1 VPALLVTP
9 LRWDGVRKALMV
21 GNRTLDRYS
30 AMSISIKA
38 AGLKAQTSRNPDAPR
53 PWSRRESQQPE
64 PLTVSTRPVMT
75 EKTAHDPTLGLSVQ

>member
-38 AGLKAQTSRNPDAPR
+38 AGPKGPN
-53 PWSRRESQQPE
+53 QPE
-64 PLTVSTRPVMT
+64 PGCTKAMVP
-75 EKTAHDPTLGLSVQ
+75 P